1 MYHLSLLLLLPSQQL
16 LLLFLLSTAIV
27 VVVAAAE
34 TLLLLLLLHYTWCN
48 CYYYFLFL
56 FLLLFL
62 LLCSV
67 TAVRE
72 CIFVKPSPLPDGPP
86 APRAKV
92 CSGVVQIQTV
102 VQEPKLRRG
111 RGMRRLH
118 VGRRRRR
125 RRHSCYASFPPTH
138 ILISTY
144 TPLLAF
150 WGDAHKLFTFLS
162 APSSAA
168 AIQIRHTTLPFPL
181 FAFRYLR
188 KVIFIFF
195 SAFPLLWEYAC
206 CVVSLQGVLL
216 VRNKR
221 KRSRYK
227 GKVKNLARK
236 QWGDRGGRRLW
247 EFSGRRRRR
256 RHHGRR
262 PMIRSRSMMELCAL
276 VSCASWW
283 QLDQFILFL
292 SLHIEL

>member
-1 MYHLSLLLLLPSQQL
+1 MYH
-16 LLLFLLSTAIV
+16 FVIVAAAAVATAIV

-34 TLLLLLLLHYTWCN
+34 TLLLHYTWCN
-48 CYYYFLFL
+48 CYYCFPFL

-67 TAVRE
+67 TFDPAGRE
-72 CIFVKPSPLPDGPP
+72 CLVVQPSPLPDWSP

-92 CSGVVQIQTV
+92 CSGVVLIQTV

-118 VGRRRRR
+118 GVRRRRRRR
-125 RRHSCYASFPPTH
+125 RRHSCYASLPPTH
-138 ILISTY
+138 ILIFTY

-150 WGDAHKLFTFLS
+150 WGDAHKLLTFLS

-195 SAFPLLWEYAC
+195 GFP
-206 CVVSLQGVLL
+206 SPTGI
-216 VRNKR
+216 
-221 KRSRYK
+221 
-227 GKVKNLARK
+227 
-236 QWGDRGGRRLW
+236 RL
-247 EFSGRRRRR
+247 
-256 RHHGRR
+256 
-262 PMIRSRSMMELCAL
+262 
-276 VSCASWW
+276 
-283 QLDQFILFL
+283 
-292 SLHIEL
+292 

>member
-1 MYHLSLLLLLPSQQL
+1 MLALHADADMTPATLGPHPTSSTVASSRLLSGSSLPLSAKKTRWRNSAHLHTHKSTVIKKEQLLMYH
-16 LLLFLLSTAIV
+16 FVI
-27 VVVAAAE
+27 VVAAAVATAIVAVAIEHGYIVVAAATE
-34 TLLLLLLLHYTWCN
+34 TLLLLYHYYTWCD
-48 CYYYFLFL
+48 CYYCFLFL

-67 TAVRE
+67 TAGRE
-72 CIFVKPSPLPDGPP
+72 CLVVQPSPLPDGPP

-92 CSGVVQIQTV
+92 CSGVVLIQTV

-118 VGRRRRR
+118 GVRRRRRRR
-125 RRHSCYASFPPTH
+125 RRHSCHASFPPTH

-195 SAFPLLWEYAC
+195 FGFPP
-206 CVVSLQGVLL
+206 SMGIRLQCGVL
-216 VRNKR
+216 
-221 KRSRYK
+221 
-227 GKVKNLARK
+227 AR
-236 QWGDRGGRRLW
+236 RT
-247 EFSGRRRRR
+247 ST
-256 RHHGRR
+256 
-262 PMIRSRSMMELCAL
+262 
-276 VSCASWW
+276 
-283 QLDQFILFL
+283 
-292 SLHIEL
+292 